1 MDETCEDDFSTRFGE
16 GFQSRAG
23 LAGSKGL
30 LRFRSHRALA
40 GMTPASITKSG
51 IIAPTDVVNYV
62 LAAHPQTGTAGAVQ
76 RSVTP
81 GAAWLVL

>member
-1 MDETCEDDFSTRFGE
+1 MIFQHGLAK
-16 GFQSRAG
+16 GFKSRAG
-23 LAGSKGL
+23 LAGIKGL

-81 GAAWLVL
+81 GAAWLPL

>member
-1 MDETCEDDFSTRFGE
+1 MI
-16 GFQSRAG
+16 FQHGLAKGVKSRAG

-81 GAAWLVL
+81 GAAWLPL